1 MIQTLDILEKLLKAA
16 RKLGDVRTTAGLYD
30 SVFAI
35 VSDVFGCEK
44 AAILLK
50 HEFKNVITVVA
61 KTTKYTDLEEG
72 EQVKIGEG
80 VKGRSLATRQIQI
93 VSTTIDSRRIGGED
107 PCEAAI
113 PLIDNLGSAYG
124 VISMI
129 GPDDCFNPDTGPLL
143 SILGDMISMGVINLK
158 FRGDVEER
166 ARRLAVISKA
176 IQTVASDVD
185 RQTLLHKSLE
195 LTRKALNPDGCSVQL
210 YSDDGT
216 HLVVAA
222 AIGIRENYQGLRIPK
237 DRGVQGVAL
246 ETRRPSLEPN
256 MADSKAPARS
266 PLATDYLS
274 ELAVPLVYR
283 NDVMGVLHLGHRQAG
298 VYDETDL
305 LTASILA
312 DCVAE
317 GLGTDRMQ
325 ATAHDKDASRDAE
338 LGLFY
343 DTVREAGQ
351 CGEFAEIFSEVF
363 PQSASFLR
371 LKRAAILSPYS
382 ISTHLKIS
390 HVFGYEESA
399 IGQQIPLEESLT
411 GEAYRTAQTV
421 YSLEGK
427 QVAESAISQTD
438 MPVKAAVPMKMNNE
452 VVAVLF
458 VDSDIALDPSHL
470 KTLETVAGQLSPYLI
485 VDRMKAN

>member
-1 MIQTLDILEKLLKAA
+1 MIQTLDILDKLSKEA

-30 SVFAI
+30 TVFAI
-35 VSDVFGCEK
+35 VSDVLGCEK
-44 AAILLK
+44 AAVLLK
-50 HEFKNVITVVA
+50 DEFKNVMTVVA
-61 KTTKYTDLEEG
+61 KTAEYTDLEEG

-80 VKGRSLATRQIQI
+80 VKGRCLVTRQIQV
-93 VSTTIDSRRIGGED
+93 VSTTIDSREFGGED

-113 PLIDNLGSAYG
+113 PLLDNADSAYG
-124 VISMI
+124 VISMK
-129 GPDDCFNPDTGPLL
+129 GAGDCFNPDIGPLL
-143 SILGDMISMGVINLK
+143 AILGEMISLGVVNLK
-158 FRGDVEER
+158 SRGDVEER
-166 ARRLAVISKA
+166 ARRLAMISK
-176 IQTVASDVD
+176 IMQIVASDVD

-210 YSDDGT
+210 YSDDRT

-222 AIGIRENYQGLRIPK
+222 AIGIRENFQGLRIPK
-237 DRGVQGVAL
+237 DCGVPGMAL

-266 PLATDYLS
+266 PLATDYMS
-274 ELAVPLVYR
+274 ELAVPLVYH
-283 NDVMGVLHLGHRQAG
+283 NDVLGVLHLGHRQAG
-298 VYDETDL
+298 VFDETDL
-305 LTASILA
+305 LTASIMA

-317 GLGTDRMQ
+317 GLGTERILAMAD
-325 ATAHDKDASRDAE
+325 DKSAIRDAE

-351 CGEFAEIFSEVF
+351 CGKFAEIFSEVF
-363 PQSASFLR
+363 PKSASFLR

-382 ISTHLKIS
+382 ISSHLKVS

-399 IGQQIPLEESLT
+399 IGEQIPLEESLA
-411 GEAYRTAQTV
+411 GEAYRTARTV
-421 YSLEGK
+421 YSLESK
-427 QVAESAISQTD
+427 KVAESAISQTD

-458 VDSDIALDPSHL
+458 VDSDNALDPSHI
-470 KTLETVAGQLSPYLI
+470 KTLETIAGQLSPYLI
-485 VDRMKAN
+485 IDRMKAN